1 MFLLDCAF
9 RAFVASAPSSLQ
21 SITTVTNSQSGTK
34 LALLGKT
41 SMLIH
46 LMIDDR
52 PLFLTATSP
61 LDIRSG
67 FWSDSALSLSCM
79 VSASC
84 STDKGLL
91 GRRGL
96 GFLFFGRPSLP
107 VTLGTRFLCVS
118 LQHPQHRLI
127 SVTSL

>member
-1 MFLLDCAF
+1 MFLLDYAF

-34 LALLGKT
+34 LALLGKI

-46 LMIDDR
+46 LMIYDR
-52 PLFLTATSP
+52 SLFLTATFP

-67 FWSDSALSLSCM
+67 FWSHSALPLDCM
-79 VSASC
+79 VSPPC
-84 STDKGLL
+84 STNKGLP

-96 GFLFFGRPSLP
+96 GFPFFSRPSLP
-107 VTLGTRFLCVS
+107 VTLGTRFFCIS
-118 LQHPQHRLI
+118 LQHPQHRFI